1 MHKTI
6 AINKTDLI
14 KNNNLKEEQLGMK
27 KLHLNKR
34 DNTVLTNSNLKYLSS
49 IFWQTQKDYTFELQ
63 KPTDENASFTSL
75 NDIRIKKKFLTS

>member
-49 IFWQTQKDYTFELQ
+49 IF
-63 KPTDENASFTSL
+63 
-75 NDIRIKKKFLTS
+75 

>member
-27 KLHLNKR
+27 KLHLKKR

-63 KPTDENASFTSL
+63 KPNDENASFTSL